1 MDYSPGTPSQ
11 HGPDSTEP
19 RYTVKVAAQLA
30 GISPVTL
37 RAWERRYGLPSP
49 ARESQGYRLY
59 SDADLRVLRWLKA
72 EVDEGIAIGR
82 AAQRLQELRAAGRD
96 PLSSP
101 MKTFDRPASVD
112 NLSAQLVSDLKGL
125 DESAAR
131 STLDAAFALYPVDRV
146 LFEVIAPALVAIG
159 EAWHAGEIPIAT
171 EHFATQLCQSRI
183 HALFSVVPRP
193 VKDGVIIAAASP
205 GEQHHIG
212 LLMVTTLLRFRGWD
226 VRYFG
231 QDLSLD
237 RLAEILDGLDVRLIL
252 FSCTSRES
260 IRHLQRSLLRTPL
273 TATWKIAVGGQ
284 AIQQDPGLAPPGT
297 EVLTETG
304 PAAVES
310 IEAMVRTP
318 IPFSGERR
326 AQ

>member
-1 MDYSPGTPSQ
+1 M
-11 HGPDSTEP
+11 
-19 RYTVKVAAQLA
+19 KVAAQLT

-59 SDADLRVLRWLKA
+59 SDDDLRVLRWLKA

-96 PLSSP
+96 PLASP
-101 MKTFDRPASVD
+101 MKTFDRPASVG
-112 NLSAQLVSDLKGL
+112 NLSAQLVNDLKGL
-125 DESAAR
+125 DETAAR

-159 EAWHAGEIPIAT
+159 DAWHAGEIPIAT
-171 EHFATQLCQSRI
+171 EHFATQLCHSRI

-193 VKDGVIIAAASP
+193 TREGVIIAAASP
-205 GEQHHIG
+205 GELHHLG

-231 QDLSLD
+231 QDLSLEG
-237 RLAEILDGLDVRLIL
+237 LAQAVDGLDVRLIL
-252 FSCTSRES
+252 FSCTTRES
-260 IRHLQRSLLRTPL
+260 IQHLRRSLQRTPL
-273 TATWKIAVGGQ
+273 ADTWKVAVGGL
-284 AIQQDPGLAPPGT
+284 AIQQDPALAPAGT
-297 EVLTETG
+297 EPLVESG

-310 IEAMVRTP
+310 IEAMVRAP
-318 IPFSGERR
+318 IPFTGARR